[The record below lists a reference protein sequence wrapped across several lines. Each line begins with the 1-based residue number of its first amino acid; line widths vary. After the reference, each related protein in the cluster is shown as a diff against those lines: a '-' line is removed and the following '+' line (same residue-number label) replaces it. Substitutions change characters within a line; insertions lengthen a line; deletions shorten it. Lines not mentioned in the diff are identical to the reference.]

1 MPLRNSIKTALLGVG
16 SVLRRNRK
24 SKLLYYHDV
33 FGDTRYTDM
42 GTPLELFLS
51 HLDVIEKE
59 GYKVVSRIGN
69 TEGEVALL
77 FDDGFRGIFD
87 VRQAFYDL
95 GLCPTVFLA
104 VSLIGQ
110 PGYLAKEE
118 ILELQSH
125 GFIFESHGWSHEDMT
140 TFRGDALTHELVDSR
155 KWLSDFLGKDVR
167 ELCLPIGYFS
177 DYVVEEAHKAGY
189 MTIYGSIP
197 GNFYEQV
204 HGSLRTRNLLQFAT
218 LRQVKYILRGGNELI
233 RGRYEGMH
241 YKIED

>member
-1 MPLRNSIKTALLGVG
+1 MLLRNNIKTVLLGLG
-16 SVLRRNRK
+16 SVLHRNHK

-33 FGDTRYTDM
+33 FGDTQYTNM

-51 HLDVIEKE
+51 HLEVIEKE
-59 GYKVVSRIGN
+59 GYKVVSCIGS

-77 FDDGFRGIFD
+77 FDDGFRGIYD
-87 VRQAFYDL
+87 VRQVFYDR

-104 VSLIGQ
+104 MSLIGQ
-110 PGYLAKEE
+110 PGYLTKEE

-140 TFRGDALTHELVDSR
+140 TFRGDVLTHELVDSR
-155 KWLSDFLGKDVR
+155 KWLSEFLGKDVR

-189 MTIYGSIP
+189 TTIYSSIP

-204 HGSLRTRNLLQFAT
+204 HGSLRTRNLLQYDT
-218 LRQVKYILRGGNELI
+218 PRQVKYILKGGNELI
-233 RGRYEGMH
+233 RKRYERMH
-241 YKIED
+241 FRIES